1 MQSRNIWTMDKAI
14 VFISFTNS
22 QNQSIKNCIDY
33 FTVRGDSV
41 DFFLI
46 TNTDFLVDGIERS
59 KTLFIKKI
67 KTFNDMIAQVFY
79 RNNKK
84 HLENFTSNWPF
95 YKNIEVLVPH
105 FQNIFL
111 TRHLSWLAHCIPI
124 ETSPAPLH

>member
-1 MQSRNIWTMDKAI
+1 MDKAI

-59 KTLFIKKI
+59 NTLFIKK
-67 KTFNDMIAQVFY
+67 N
-79 RNNKK
+79 
-84 HLENFTSNWPF
+84 
-95 YKNIEVLVPH
+95 
-105 FQNIFL
+105 
-111 TRHLSWLAHCIPI
+111 
-124 ETSPAPLH
+124 